1 MIKILL
7 PTDFSKNAWNATEYG
22 LRLFE
27 QETCTFYLVNTYTPA
42 IVHSRFMATT
52 VNGGLLEDNV
62 RNRSESGLE
71 NVVEQIKSKKIGGNH
86 QLGTISSFSL
96 LTEEIR
102 EVVETEKIDLIITG
116 TKGASGFE
124 EVFMGSNSVRIIK
137 SSSNCPVLTIPNEFE
152 YKPPG
157 TIAYA
162 TDFKR
167 NFSPRILAPLKQL
180 ADRFES
186 AIQIVHIQ
194 QEEELTEFQK
204 SNRDTLL
211 DYFAPIRTTL
221 KSLPH
226 FSSKSDV
233 LQHYLLEN
241 NVDMLSMVLYRH
253 GFLEE
258 LVREPV
264 IKRLAFHTKIP
275 LLVLP
280 E

>member
-1 MIKILL
+1 MINILL
-7 PTDFSKNAWNATEYG
+7 PTDFSENAWNATEYG

-27 QETCTFYLVNTYTPA
+27 REPCTFYLVNTYTPA

-71 NVVEQIKSKKIGGNH
+71 NVVEQIKSKDIGGEH
-86 QLGTISSFSL
+86 QFKTISSFSL

-102 EVVETEKIDLIITG
+102 EIVETENIDLIITG

-137 SSSNCPVLTIPNEFE
+137 SSSKCPVLTIPSEFE
-152 YKPPG
+152 YRPPG
-157 TIAYA
+157 TIAFA

-167 NFSPRILAPLKQL
+167 SFSPRILAPLKKL

-194 QEEELTEFQK
+194 QEEELDGFQK
-204 SNRDTLL
+204 SNRDILL

-221 KSLPH
+221 KSLPY

-233 LQHYLLEN
+233 LQHYLTEHK
-241 NVDMLSMVLYRH
+241 VDMLSMVLHRH

-264 IKRLAFHTKIP
+264 IKRMAFHTKIP

>member
-7 PTDFSKNAWNATEYG
+7 PTDFSENAWNATEYG

-27 QETCTFYLVNTYTPA
+27 REPCTFYLVNTYTPA

-52 VNGGLLEDNV
+52 ASGGVLEDNV
-62 RNRSESGLE
+62 RNRSESGLDTLAD
-71 NVVEQIKSKKIGGNH
+71 QIQSMKIGDTH
-86 QLGTISSFSL
+86 KIEKISSFSI
-96 LTEEIR
+96 LTQEIK
-102 EVVETEKIDLIITG
+102 ELVETEKIDLIITG
-116 TKGASGFE
+116 TKGASGFD

-137 SSSNCPVLTIPNEFE
+137 SRNKCPVLTIPNEFQFR
-152 YKPPG
+152 PPG
-157 TIAYA
+157 TIAFA

-194 QEEELTEFQK
+194 QEEELDGFQK
-204 SNRDTLL
+204 SNMDTLL
-211 DYFAPIRTTL
+211 NYFAPIRTTL
-221 KSLPH
+221 KSLPY

-233 LQHYLLEN
+233 LQHYLVEN
-241 NVDMLSMVLYRH
+241 DVDMLTMVLYRH

-264 IKRLAFHTKIP
+264 IKRMAFHTKIP